1 MTVLLVEDEEAIAR
15 PLATL
20 LRAEG
25 WTVET
30 ACTAAHAR
38 ELAAACAFDAALIDL
53 GLPDGSGYEICRA
66 VWAAGDAAIIILTA
80 RSDEDSVVRA
90 LEEGADNYVAKPFR
104 ARELVSRL
112 RAVLRRRGPKQV
124 YAFGTLTVDARSAQV
139 TVDNVPVAL
148 TAQEYRLLLLMVSQ
162 AGRVWE
168 RGQLLQALWDDGGA
182 FVEDNTL
189 TVTVKRLR
197 EKLGRE
203 GGRIATVR
211 GMATDGR
218 RNHEKPGSKEVSAGL
233 AAGGGWFHSGSCTPF
248 WGGRGF
254 VGGPVQ
260 RDVPDDGRPFL
271 YPARPG
277 DRPAFGISR
286 QRLCRR

>member
-1 MTVLLVEDEEAIAR
+1 MNVLLVEDEEAIAR

-25 WTVET
+25 WTIET
-30 ACTAAHAR
+30 AATAA
-38 ELAAACAFDAALIDL
+38 
-53 GLPDGSGYEICRA
+53 
-66 VWAAGDAAIIILTA
+66 
-80 RSDEDSVVRA
+80 
-90 LEEGADNYVAKPFR
+90 R

-124 YAFGTLTVDARSAQV
+124 YSFGDLTLDARSAQV
-139 TVDNVPVAL
+139 TVNGVPVAL
-148 TAQEYRLLLLMVSQ
+148 TAQEYRLLLLLTSQ

-197 EKLGRE
+197 EKLGAE

-211 GMATDGR
+211 GIGYR
-218 RNHEKPGSKEVSAGL
+218 WEEKP
-233 AAGGGWFHSGSCTPF
+233 
-248 WGGRGF
+248 
-254 VGGPVQ
+254 
-260 RDVPDDGRPFL
+260 
-271 YPARPG
+271 
-277 DRPAFGISR
+277 
-286 QRLCRR
+286 

>member
-1 MTVLLVEDEEAIAR
+1 MNVLLVEDEEAIAR

-25 WTVET
+25 WTIET
-30 ACTAAHAR
+30 AATAARAR
-38 ELAAACAFDAALIDL
+38 ELAASRAFDAALIDL
-53 GLPDGSGYEICRA
+53 GLPDGSGYEVCRA
-66 VWAAGDAAIIILTA
+66 VRAAGDAAVIILTA

-90 LEEGADNYVAKPFR
+90 LEEGADDYVAKPFR

-124 YAFGTLTVDARSAQV
+124 YSFGDLTLDARSAQV
-139 TVDNVPVAL
+139 TVNGVPVAL
-148 TAQEYRLLLLMVSQ
+148 TAQEYRLLLLTSQ

-197 EKLGRE
+197 EKLGAE

-211 GMATDGR
+211 GIGYR
-218 RNHEKPGSKEVSAGL
+218 WEEKP
-233 AAGGGWFHSGSCTPF
+233 
-248 WGGRGF
+248 
-254 VGGPVQ
+254 
-260 RDVPDDGRPFL
+260 
-271 YPARPG
+271 
-277 DRPAFGISR
+277 
-286 QRLCRR
+286 

>member
-1 MTVLLVEDEEAIAR
+1 MNVLLVEDEEAIAR
-15 PLATL
+15 PLAIL

-25 WTVET
+25 WAIET
-30 ACTAAHAR
+30 AATAADAR
-38 ELAAACAFDAALIDL
+38 ELAAARTFDAALIDL
-53 GLPDGSGYEICRA
+53 SLPDGSGYEVCRA
-66 VWAAGDAAIIILTA
+66 MRMTGDTAIIILTA

-90 LEEGADNYVAKPFR
+90 LEEGADDYVAKPFR

-162 AGRVWE
+162 AGRAWE

-211 GMATDGR
+211 GIGYR
-218 RNHEKPGSKEVSAGL
+218 WEEKP
-233 AAGGGWFHSGSCTPF
+233 
-248 WGGRGF
+248 
-254 VGGPVQ
+254 
-260 RDVPDDGRPFL
+260 
-271 YPARPG
+271 
-277 DRPAFGISR
+277 
-286 QRLCRR
+286 